1 MKRLLLA
8 LCCLVGASGPTS
20 SQVSGP
26 GETDNVVAF
35 ARLYGAVRYFYPGD
49 ATTAVDWN
57 AFAVMGVS
65 RVRSAPDAAALET
78 ALEGLFLPLGPG
90 IEIGPSLSPA
100 PAIGAPDGSL
110 VAWRYVG
117 AAIGQLLPGSYR
129 VERTNRPPVG
139 PVKPAN
145 ERVDADAPPA
155 PDPRAGD
162 HVDIDLGRG
171 LRARVALALSN
182 EDAQRRPDPAAL
194 GGLVSASARALPTRD
209 ADPAANM
216 ADVVVAWNVFRHFY
230 PYWPDLTGDPK
241 VDWDAV
247 LAGHLR
253 AAAAATTRVQQRD
266 ALRRLVADAH
276 DGHGG
281 VRDLAAAASAGAL
294 PIAARLIEGR
304 IAVTSSTSTAVPVGA
319 VITAIGGEPAA
330 HWLEDRL
337 RLASGTEQWKVER
350 TLRLWECELN
360 TTVELAIDDGSRPRS
375 VSLPCGA
382 IPKAPL
388 PEKRPDPV
396 AELSP
401 ALWYVDLTR
410 ATMAQIE
417 PSLARLAEARGV
429 IFDLRGYPTDAGAG
443 ILAHL
448 LSEPEHDRW
457 MHIDRL
463 VGPFGRIGGVVDLGW
478 DESPK
483 APRIAARRVFLTDG
497 RAISYAESVMGYIAD
512 RRLATIIGA
521 PTAGTNGNVAMFEV
535 PGGFRV
541 GFTGMRVTRHDGTS
555 RRHLIGIAPD
565 VPLVPTLD
573 GLRRGRDELLEQAIV
588 VINRPPSPAAPA
600 K

>member
-8 LCCLVGASGPTS
+8 LCCLVGASGATS
-20 SQVSGP
+20 TQGSGP
-26 GETDNVVAF
+26 SDIDNVVAF

-49 ATTAVDWN
+49 ATTAIDWN
-57 AFAVMGVS
+57 AFAVVGVS
-65 RVRSAPDAAALET
+65 RVRPAPDAAALDA

-90 IEIGPSLSPA
+90 IEIGPSLPPA
-100 PAIGAPDGSL
+100 PALGPPDPSL

-117 AAIGQLLPGSYR
+117 AAIGSLLPGSYR

-139 PVKPAN
+139 SVKPDDD
-145 ERVDADAPPA
+145 RIDAGAPPA

-171 LRARVALALSN
+171 LRARVALTLTS

-194 GGLVSASARALPTRD
+194 GGLVAASARALPVPA

-230 PYWPDLTGDPK
+230 PYWPDLTGDPRM
-241 VDWDAV
+241 DWDAA

-253 AAAAATTRVQQRD
+253 AAAAATTKLQQR
-266 ALRRLVADAH
+266 AVLRRLVADAH

-281 VRDLAAAASAGAL
+281 VRDLATAAPAGAL
-294 PIAARLIEGR
+294 PIAARLIDGR
-304 IAVTSSTSTAVPVGA
+304 IAVTASTSTAVPVGA
-319 VITAIGGEPAA
+319 VITAVGGDPAA
-330 HWLEDRL
+330 RWLEDRL
-337 RLASGTEQWKVER
+337 RLSSGTAQWKVER
-350 TLRLWECELN
+350 TLRLWECDLD
-360 TTVELAIDDGSRPRS
+360 TTVELAIDDGSRARS
-375 VSLPCGA
+375 VSLPCGPM
-382 IPKAPL
+382 PKGPM
-388 PEKRPDPV
+388 PEKRPEPL

-401 ALWYVDLTR
+401 GLWYVDLTR

-429 IFDLRGYPTDAGAG
+429 IFDLRGYPTDAGAD
-443 ILAHL
+443 ILPHL
-448 LSEPEHDRW
+448 LAEPEHDRW
-457 MHIDRL
+457 MHVDRL
-463 VGPFGRIGGVVDLGW
+463 IGPFFRTGGVVDLGW
-478 DESPK
+478 DLTPK
-483 APRIAARRVFLTDG
+483 APAIAARRVFLTDG

-512 RRLATIIGA
+512 RRLATIVGA
-521 PTAGTNGNVAMFEV
+521 PTAGTNGNVAAFEV

-541 GFTGMRVTRHDGTS
+541 TFTGMRVTRHDGTS

-573 GLRRGRDELLEQAIV
+573 GLRHGRDELLEKAIS
-588 VINRPPSPAAPA
+588 VIARPPSAAAPA